1 MTVHCF
7 NDECVYYKNGACTAS
22 EIFISDEGCDSII
35 PYTDTKEYQSEY
47 WARVITEDK
56 KTNGR
61 ALKHGKRIIVNGREF
76 FTESD
81 TRVDDHYIFVTDGR
95 TGLGCGNLSFLKKN
109 WEKYDEMA
117 SKFGN
122 VADLPLCE
130 YDTVKRVMKIKEEE
144 EK

>member
-1 MTVHCF
+1 MKVHCF
-7 NDECVYYKNGACTAS
+7 NEECIYCELGACTAS
-22 EIFISDEGCDSII
+22 EIFISDEGCDSIA

-56 KTNGR
+56 KTYGR

-81 TRVDDHYIFVTDGR
+81 TRCDDEYIFITDGR
-95 TGLGCGNLSFLKKN
+95 TGALCRNLSFLKKN
-109 WEKYDEMA
+109 WEKYNEAALKVSD
-117 SKFGN
+117 

-130 YDTVKRVMKIKEEE
+130 YDPVKRVMRIKEESE
-144 EK
+144 